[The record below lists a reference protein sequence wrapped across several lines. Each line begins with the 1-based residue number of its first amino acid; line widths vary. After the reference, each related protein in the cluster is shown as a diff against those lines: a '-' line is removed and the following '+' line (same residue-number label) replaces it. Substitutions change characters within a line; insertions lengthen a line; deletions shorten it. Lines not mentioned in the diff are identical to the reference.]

1 MTERQPASLLI
12 PLRASFSQAGKP
24 TVWVQRGQNFVVREI
39 EVGRRNDTDIV
50 VTAGLIEGDRVA
62 LENPAEVAKRSKKF

>member
-1 MTERQPASLLI
+1 
-12 PLRASFSQAGKP
+12 
-24 TVWVQRGQNFVVREI
+24 
-39 EVGRRNDTDIV
+39 